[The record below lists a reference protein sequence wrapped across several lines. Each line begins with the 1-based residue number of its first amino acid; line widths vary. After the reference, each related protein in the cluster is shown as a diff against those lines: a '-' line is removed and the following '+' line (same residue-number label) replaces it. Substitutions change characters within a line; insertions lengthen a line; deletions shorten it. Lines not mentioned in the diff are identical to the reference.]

1 MAIELKYTDEDVERL
16 AAMLGVEYAW
26 DLAYGDN
33 AFGWPDPDN
42 EAEMGEAARV
52 DEYHRDRARR
62 YLKAAFGEL

>member
-16 AAMLGVEYAW
+16 AAMLGGEYAW
-26 DLAYGDN
+26 DLAYGDS
-33 AFGWPDPDN
+33 ALDGLDPDDD
-42 EAEMGEAARV
+42 EQMAEAARV